1 MIPFKICGITNI
13 KDALA
18 AIENKASAIGFIFV
32 KNSPREI
39 SFETA
44 TEISKKIGDKISK
57 IGIFVNQEKKII
69 KKAIKSIPLNMI
81 QLHGDENPLFCSSF
95 SIPVIK
101 AIQIK
106 NNESINKVKEYN
118 VDAILFDTYK
128 KNVRG
133 GTGSSFDWNIL
144 SNQKYDKPIIL
155 SGGLNTK
162 NVLEAIN
169 TINPNAIDVNSG
181 VEVSPGIKS
190 HSKVKKFY
198 NTINQT
204 KNTGF
209 QFE

>member
-1 MIPFKICGITNI
+1 MI
-13 KDALA
+13 L
-18 AIENKASAIGFIFV
+18 
-32 KNSPREI
+32 
-39 SFETA
+39 
-44 TEISKKIGDKISK
+44 
-57 IGIFVNQEKKII
+57 
-69 KKAIKSIPLNMI
+69 
-81 QLHGDENPLFCSSF
+81 
-95 SIPVIK
+95 
-101 AIQIK
+101 
-106 NNESINKVKEYN
+106 Y
-118 VDAILFDTYK
+118 DTYK
-128 KNVRG
+128 KNLRG

>member
-13 KDALA
+13 NDALA

-44 TEISKKIGDKISK
+44 KEISKEIGNKVSK
-57 IGIFVNQEKKII
+57 IGVFVNQEKKII
-69 KKAIKSIPLNMI
+69 EKAIKSIPLNMI

-95 SIPVIK
+95 NIPVIK
-101 AIQIK
+101 AIQVK
-106 NNESINKVKEYN
+106 NDESINEAKKYN
-118 VDAILFDTYK
+118 VDAILFDTYNK
-128 KNVRG
+128 DLRG

-144 SNQKYDKPIIL
+144 SNQKHDKPIIL
-155 SGGLNTK
+155 SGGLNKK
-162 NVLEAIN
+162 NVLDAIN
-169 TINPNAIDVNSG
+169 NVNPTAIDVNSG

-190 HSKVKKFY
+190 HLKIKKLY